1 MKPPLVA
8 ILIVATILGG
18 LTAYFGGQAIRRT
31 SLGAISRGEA
41 KEEVQWLRR
50 EFALGDADFAKV
62 EALHLA
68 YVPRCDAL
76 CMAVTDSGR
85 RVAELAAAT
94 PVMTE
99 ALAAA
104 IEADERVRGECR
116 KALLGH
122 LYETAAAMPPD
133 AGKRFLEMALPN
145 VLIAGHPNVHDSVRR

>member
-8 ILIVATILGG
+8 ILVVATILGG
-18 LTAYFGGQAIRRT
+18 LTAYFGGQALRR
-31 SLGAISRGEA
+31 ISQGVRVHGEA
-41 KEEVQWLRR
+41 KEEIQWLRE

-76 CMAVTDSGR
+76 CMAVTESSR
-85 RVAELAAAT
+85 RVAELVAAT

-99 ALAAA
+99 AVAAA

-122 LYETAAAMPPD
+122 LYETAAAMPPE
-133 AGKRFLEMALPN
+133 AGRRFLDMALPK
-145 VLIAGHPNVHDSVRR
+145 VLSPGHSNVHDSVGR